1 MARRHLIG
9 LLLAT
14 GEDWPPAFE
23 SVLSRIG
30 SISYGGET
38 HEFSTE
44 RIMNEPDHLMTSLA
58 AKIR

>member
-14 GEDWPPAFE
+14 EQDWPAAFE

-38 HEFSTE
+38 HRFSTE
-44 RIMNEPDHLMTSLA
+44 QITNEPFDLRSSRATRS
-58 AKIR
+58 